1 MELPLIDY
9 STCMYIIDV
18 RASHYKINPLLC
30 IICTDCDRL
39 YRQIDRETER
49 QTDRR
54 DFFLPFS
61 IKRNCVKIPGKF

>member
-1 MELPLIDY
+1 
-9 STCMYIIDV
+9 MYIIDV

-39 YRQIDRETER
+39 YRQIDRQTER
-49 QTDRR
+49 QTDRQTDRQSDRR